1 MDHRILTAGERI
13 ELRRRRLG
21 LSRRVVAQL
30 SGRSEEWLRQVEVGR
45 CRLDSIE
52 MATRLA
58 EVLHFDSPME
68 LVGWSALNRPIAHDV
83 GLDMAPLTRA
93 VMNHPSVHPDID
105 LESGSPTI
113 DSVHDGLE
121 QCWQVWL
128 GSPGRYTE
136 LAARLPRVLVA
147 ARVVRAAAQS
157 DSTQPVEESGRLLV
171 DAYQLAR
178 LLFTRVGEHN
188 LAWLV
193 ADRPI
198 GILARNSEPL
208 AISISC
214 WHMAG
219 VLLAMG
225 YHAESFDYAVTA
237 SKWLRVNAGDD
248 KRAAFVDG
256 ALLLVAAEAAAAR
269 LDADAAAALLAQ
281 AGQLADELGP
291 NSSDR
296 RVRFGAKEIAITG
309 MDIDLRLGRVDDAIR
324 LAAETD
330 IPDESAIDVRV
341 GYFLTT
347 AYAYSLRGED
357 FAAVFALQQV
367 ERACSEDI
375 RYDWRAHRTLQK
387 LARHDHH
394 LIRRDLAKLL
404 ALATLG

>member
-58 EVLHFDSPME
+58 EVLHFESPME
-68 LVGWSALNRPIAHDV
+68 LVGWSSLNRPTAHDV

-93 VMNHPSVHPDID
+93 VMNHPSVHPEID

-113 DSVHDGLE
+113 DSVQKVLD

-128 GSPGRYTE
+128 GSAHRYTE
-136 LAARLPRVLVA
+136 LAAQLPQVLVA
-147 ARVVRAAAQS
+147 ARAVRAAAQS
-157 DSTQPVEESGRLLV
+157 DSAGPVEESGRLLV
-171 DAYQLAR
+171 DAYHLAR

-188 LAWLV
+188 FAWLV

-225 YHAESFDYAVTA
+225 YHAESFDYAVAA
-237 SKWLRVNAGDD
+237 SNWLRVNAVNDD
-248 KRAAFVDG
+248 RAVFVDG
-256 ALLLVAAEAAAAR
+256 ALRLVAAEAAAAQ
-269 LDADAAAALLAQ
+269 LDAEGAAALLAQ
-281 AGQLADELGP
+281 AGQLADELTPG
-291 NSSDR
+291 SSDH
-296 RVRFGAKEIAITG
+296 RVRFGAREIAITG
-309 MDIDLRLGRVDDAIR
+309 MDINLRLGRVDDAIR

-330 IPDESAIDVRV
+330 VPDDSAIDVRV

-357 FAAVFALQQV
+357 FAAVFALRQV

-404 ALATLG
+404 AVATLA